1 MSGCN
6 VYGWFL
12 LHQAHYYVMHL
23 IKNVSTQTNELQQ
36 YGFNPG
42 AEHDEKIAA
51 AKDRKASAGA
61 DDVHKQSLFRKA
73 ADLFARVPVLKA
85 LFIEILASQGV
96 STILNVAY
104 VTKLSSVI
112 PDDKERAGWSG
123 KVSSDIMRCYLLVS
137 WKHMLRSHIY
147 YRLHSTLISFFG
159 VHCVFHPR
167 IVLCHY
173 QRRIGIPS
181 IRGTA
186 AGDANHRAQ
195 HPLAHRPGDRYGICV
210 QHELRQGSVA
220 VSDCRYLPHDEGAR
234 ILGPTNAG

>member
-1 MSGCN
+1 M
-6 VYGWFL
+6 
-12 LHQAHYYVMHL
+12 
-23 IKNVSTQTNELQQ
+23 QQ

-61 DDVHKQSLFRKA
+61 DDVHKQSLFHKA

-123 KVSSDIMRCYLLVS
+123 KVR
-137 WKHMLRSHIY
+137 
-147 YRLHSTLISFFG
+147 
-159 VHCVFHPR
+159 CVFVVVIHGC
-167 IVLCHY
+167 IC
-173 QRRIGIPS
+173 
-181 IRGTA
+181 
-186 AGDANHRAQ
+186 
-195 HPLAHRPGDRYGICV
+195 PGLIFMFD
-210 QHELRQGSVA
+210 
-220 VSDCRYLPHDEGAR
+220 
-234 ILGPTNAG
+234 

>member
-1 MSGCN
+1 M
-6 VYGWFL
+6 
-12 LHQAHYYVMHL
+12 
-23 IKNVSTQTNELQQ
+23 QQ

-51 AKDRKASAGA
+51 AKDRKASAGV

-123 KVSSDIMRCYLLVS
+123 KVRCIFVVVIS
-137 WKHMLRSHIY
+137 WLGTKYMSRPHIF
-147 YRLHSTLISFFG
+147 IF
-159 VHCVFHPR
+159 
-167 IVLCHY
+167 
-173 QRRIGIPS
+173 
-181 IRGTA
+181 
-186 AGDANHRAQ
+186 D
-195 HPLAHRPGDRYGICV
+195 
-210 QHELRQGSVA
+210 
-220 VSDCRYLPHDEGAR
+220 
-234 ILGPTNAG
+234 

>member
-1 MSGCN
+1 M
-6 VYGWFL
+6 
-12 LHQAHYYVMHL
+12 
-23 IKNVSTQTNELQQ
+23 QQ

-73 ADLFARVPVLKA
+73 AELFARVPVLKA

-123 KVSSDIMRCYLLVS
+123 KVSSDIYAILFTYDLEAYATFS
-137 WKHMLRSHIY
+137 YSFSIEFRSHMFV
-147 YRLHSTLISFFG
+147 LPPSE
-159 VHCVFHPR
+159 FHPR
-167 IVLCHY
+167 IVLCHH

-195 HPLAHRPGDRYGICV
+195 HPLAHRPGDRYGICG

-220 VSDCRYLPHDEGAR
+220 VSDCRYLPNDEGAR
-234 ILGPTNAG
+234 VLRPTNAG

>member
-1 MSGCN
+1 M
-6 VYGWFL
+6 
-12 LHQAHYYVMHL
+12 
-23 IKNVSTQTNELQQ
+23 QQ

-123 KVSSDIMRCYLLVS
+123 KVSSDIYALFTNGLEVLASYFFVS
-137 WKHMLRSHIY
+137 
-147 YRLHSTLISFFG
+147 
-159 VHCVFHPR
+159 
-167 IVLCHY
+167 
-173 QRRIGIPS
+173 PS
-181 IRGTA
+181 
-186 AGDANHRAQ
+186 
-195 HPLAHRPGDRYGICV
+195 
-210 QHELRQGSVA
+210 
-220 VSDCRYLPHDEGAR
+220 SD
-234 ILGPTNAG
+234 I